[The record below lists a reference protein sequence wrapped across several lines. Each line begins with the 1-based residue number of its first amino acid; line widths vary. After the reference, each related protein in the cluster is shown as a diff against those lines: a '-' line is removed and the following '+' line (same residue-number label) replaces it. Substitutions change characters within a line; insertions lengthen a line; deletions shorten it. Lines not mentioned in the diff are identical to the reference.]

1 MDWRQAAQA
10 LADELGFAWL
20 PRSVESELRAGAG
33 PLFVACSGGADSV
46 FATLAMF
53 AYPPCNDSSRA
64 LTCLHFDHALRAS
77 SEGDAAFVASL
88 CEGLGIAFRSGKAS
102 WEGDVSRV
110 SEDEARRAR
119 LAFFERE
126 IASAGLERAQ
136 IVTGHQRD
144 DIAESMLM
152 RLSRGSGLQGLAAP
166 REVSRAG
173 RGLVFLRPLLGL
185 GREEIRAA
193 LRRVGADWREDDS
206 NASGRFYRNRLRSAV
221 MPAWEA
227 ASDRPVGPGVARA
240 RSLLEEDWRALEEV
254 AENSWREAARGE
266 DALDL
271 AALARMPRAIRRRA
285 LARLCGGE
293 AAGAVCDRALDALEA
308 GEDFDFAVGE
318 RTRLVGGD
326 GLARRVEW
334 VERLV
339 GDWGPAAAPEGCWV
353 WLPDGAR
360 ARVDRVPVD
369 AALWRR
375 LRAGRNDDAS
385 EAHVSIREKQSEV
398 LSVRR
403 RRGGDAFKPHGKSS
417 AKKLNDL
424 LIERKIGAE
433 VRDVLPIFVDASGE
447 VVWMPGIPPSAERLL
462 GPDSTLALRL
472 TYHR

>member
-1 MDWRQAAQA
+1 MDWRQVAQA

-20 PRSVESELRAGAG
+20 PRSVERELRAGAG

-53 AYPPCNDSSRA
+53 AYPPFNDSSRA

-221 MPAWEA
+221 VPAWEA

-240 RSLLEEDWRALEEV
+240 RSLLEEDWRA
-254 AENSWREAARGE
+254 
-266 DALDL
+266 
-271 AALARMPRAIRRRA
+271 
-285 LARLCGGE
+285 
-293 AAGAVCDRALDALEA
+293 
-308 GEDFDFAVGE
+308 
-318 RTRLVGGD
+318 
-326 GLARRVEW
+326 
-334 VERLV
+334 
-339 GDWGPAAAPEGCWV
+339 
-353 WLPDGAR
+353 
-360 ARVDRVPVD
+360 
-369 AALWRR
+369 WRR
-375 LRAGRNDDAS
+375 LRRTLGGRRRGARTPWIWRRWRGCLARSGGARWRGFAAGRLLGLFATARSTRWRRARISTSLSANGRDWLGATDWRAAS
-385 EAHVSIREKQSEV
+385 SGWSDWSAIGD
-398 LSVRR
+398 LRR
-403 RRGGDAFKPHGKSS
+403 RRKDAGFGCRTARGRASIEFRWTPRFGEGCARAATTMLRRRTSRSGRNKARSS
-417 AKKLNDL
+417 LSDAGV
-424 LIERKIGAE
+424 EATHSSRTAS
-433 VRDVLPIFVDASGE
+433 RLPRS
-447 VVWMPGIPPSAERLL
+447 
-462 GPDSTLALRL
+462 L
-472 TYHR
+472 TIC